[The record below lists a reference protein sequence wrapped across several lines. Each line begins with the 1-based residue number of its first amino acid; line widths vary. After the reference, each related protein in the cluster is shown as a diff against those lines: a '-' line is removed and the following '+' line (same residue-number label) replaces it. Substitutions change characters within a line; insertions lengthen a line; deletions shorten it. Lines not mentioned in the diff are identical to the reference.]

1 MSASPSWLSGDV
13 ETQAAHATRVKAE
26 FGTNAEDADGPSD
39 TRSLCNAHPVKA
51 VVATVDVKFETV
63 GAPGA
68 DVEVALEA
76 VAAEAEL
83 KSVGI
88 VVAEASAAEAEFKEE
103 ANAEVTNNVAKAT
116 VMEANFTAVGAHS
129 VSISAAASDQVGLQI
144 TSEMNSS
151 RLVVL
156 LLRVA

>member
-68 DVEVALEA
+68 DVEVD
-76 VAAEAEL
+76 
-83 KSVGI
+83 
-88 VVAEASAAEAEFKEE
+88 
-103 ANAEVTNNVAKAT
+103 
-116 VMEANFTAVGAHS
+116 MEANLTATVPRVIATEDKTVG
-129 VSISAAASDQVGLQI
+129 INTVGINTVGIKNTVGINIAGVNTVGINETLEQ
-144 TSEMNSS
+144 
-151 RLVVL
+151 
-156 LLRVA
+156 